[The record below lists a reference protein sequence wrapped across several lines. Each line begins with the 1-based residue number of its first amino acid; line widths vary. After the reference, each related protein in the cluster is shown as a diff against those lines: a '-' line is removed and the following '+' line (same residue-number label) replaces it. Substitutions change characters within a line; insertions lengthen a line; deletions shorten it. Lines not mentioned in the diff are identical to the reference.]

1 MCHRTHPLT
10 TPVRP
15 GEQPPVPPFGALVLF
30 HDATTCKAAIQA
42 GCRRRA
48 DVLSAL
54 LANTWLLTTAYGR
67 MFLPLGDT
75 DIDEKVKHRAE

>member
-1 MCHRTHPLT
+1 MAKKLMKGCEAIA
-10 TPVRP
+10 
-15 GEQPPVPPFGALVLF
+15 G
-30 HDATTCKAAIQA
+30 AAIQA

-67 MFLPLGDT
+67 MFLPLADT